1 MVQYW
6 SSKYGSQKGQPIVL
20 SSATIGAPMQR
31 RTFLSVTTSAALSPP
46 LFASLER
53 TRLDQAATFL
63 RKWVDDGKLYAAAL
77 HVRQGSYTFRRVF
90 GEAKTPDTIFL
101 LASITKPMTA
111 VGMMVL
117 ADRGELKLEDP
128 VHKFIPE
135 FTEGD
140 RKLITIKDILS
151 HSSGLPD
158 QLPENVKL
166 RKRHA
171 PIEEFIERALKTP
184 LLFKPGTEVKY
195 QSMGLLVASE
205 VAQRITKQ
213 PFRRFLAESVF
224 TPLGMKR
231 TALGLGKFKIP
242 ETAQSQVEHSP
253 GLYGGGDNKSWDWNS
268 MYWRDLGA
276 PWGGAHSTGPDL
288 AKLLEY
294 FLEPDDRV
302 LKPATARSMLVDHN
316 QGLNKPWGIGFAI
329 DPGMFG
335 KDCSARTFGHFGA
348 TGTVFWADPA
358 TKLSC
363 VILTTLPLRVS
374 KEPLINPVSD
384 MVSESAA

>member
-1 MVQYW
+1 MR
-6 SSKYGSQKGQPIVL
+6 
-20 SSATIGAPMQR
+20 R
-31 RTFLSVTTSAALSPP
+31 RTFLSLTTSAALSRP

-53 TRLDQAATFL
+53 AKLDQAAAFL
-63 RKWVDDGKLYAAAL
+63 RKWVDDGKLRAAGL

-111 VGMMVL
+111 VGMMAL
-117 ADRGELKLEDP
+117 ADRGELKLSDP

-151 HSSGLPD
+151 HTSGLPD
-158 QLPENVKL
+158 QLPENVEL

-195 QSMGLLVASE
+195 QSMGLLIASE

-213 PFRRFLAESVF
+213 PFRRFLADNLF
-224 TPLGMKR
+224 MPLGMKR

-242 ETAQSQVEHSP
+242 ETAQSQVEHAP
-253 GLYGGGDNKSWDWNS
+253 GLYGGGDNSNWDWNS
-268 MYWRDLGA
+268 PYWRDLGA

-294 FLEPDDRV
+294 FLDPDDRV
-302 LKPATARSMLVDHN
+302 LKPATARSMIVDHN
-316 QGLNKPWGIGFAI
+316 QGLNKPWGIGFGVE
-329 DPGMFG
+329 PGSFG
-335 KDCSARTFGHFGA
+335 KACSARTFGHSGA
-348 TGTVFWADPA
+348 TGTLFWADPA
-358 TKLSC
+358 SKLTC
-363 VILTTLPLRVS
+363 VILTTLPARVS
-374 KEPLINPVSD
+374 RKPLINPVSD